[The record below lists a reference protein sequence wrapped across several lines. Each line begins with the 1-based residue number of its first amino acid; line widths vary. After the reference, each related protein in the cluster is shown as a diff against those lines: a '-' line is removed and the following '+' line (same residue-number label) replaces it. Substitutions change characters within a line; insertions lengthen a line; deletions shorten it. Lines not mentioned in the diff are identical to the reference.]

1 MEKNIYRVQL
11 EEYFRLHRQ
20 ELVEDICRLVRI
32 DSVKGEAQP
41 GTPFGPGPAAALGEA
56 MTMARDMGFAV
67 RNWDN
72 YVGTVDFG
80 SGERQLDILAH
91 LDVVPVGDDWTVTDP
106 FVPVERD
113 GMLYGRGTADDKG
126 PAVAALYAMRAVKEL
141 GIPLQRSVRLI
152 LGTDEESGSA
162 DIAHYYRQETEAPMT
177 FSPDADFPLINIE
190 KGRAHGVFTAEW
202 AESDALPRV
211 KSFHAGT
218 RANVVPGA
226 AEAVLEGLT
235 ARDVQ
240 EAAAS
245 VTGRTGVRFALDEGP
260 EGLTV
265 AAQGKSA
272 HGSMPADGC
281 NALTGLLTL
290 LAELPLARAGA
301 TPYLLALRELF
312 PHGDWR
318 GEAAGVARHDEAS
331 GDTTLACT
339 VLHLEGTALQGEFD
353 GRTAIGAS
361 QENTCDVLITAMAA
375 RGIAL
380 DCRHRPE
387 HCVPADA
394 PIVRELLK
402 CYEEYTGQK
411 GEGLAIGGGTYV
423 HNLKNGVAF
432 GCTMPGVDNHLHGA
446 DEFAIVDDL
455 ILSAQMFAQ
464 AIIDLCK

>member
-1 MEKNIYRVQL
+1 MEKNIYRTQL

-41 GTPFGPGPAAALGEA
+41 GMPFGPGPAAALEEA
-56 MTMARDMGFAV
+56 MTMARDMGFTV
-67 RNWDN
+67 RNWDS

-80 SGERQLDILAH
+80 PGERQLDILAH
-91 LDVVPVGDDWTVTDP
+91 LDVVPVGDDWTVTTP
-106 FVPVERD
+106 FIPVVKD
-113 GMLYGRGTADDKG
+113 GMLYGRGSADDKG

-141 GIPLQRSVRLI
+141 GIPLQKSVRLI

-162 DIAHYYRQETEAPMT
+162 DIAHYYRLQPEAPMT

-190 KGRAHGVFTAEW
+190 KGRAHGVFTASWQEND
-202 AESDALPRV
+202 SLPRV
-211 KSFHAGT
+211 KALHAGT

-226 AEAVLEGLT
+226 AEALLEGLA

-240 EAAAS
+240 AAAE
-245 VTGRTGVRFALDEGP
+245 VVAARTGVRFTLQESP
-260 EGLTV
+260 EGLTI

-290 LAELPLARAGA
+290 LAELPLAQEGA
-301 TPYLLALRELF
+301 APYLRGLCELF

-318 GEAAGVARHDEAS
+318 GQAAGVARHDQAS

-339 VLHLEGTALQGEFD
+339 VLHVENNALRGEFD
-353 GRTAIGAS
+353 GRTAIGAN
-361 QENTCDVLITAMAA
+361 QENTCDVLIAAMAA
-375 RGIAL
+375 RGMAL
-380 DCRHRPE
+380 DCLHRPE
-387 HCVPADA
+387 HYVPADA

-411 GEGLAIGGGTYV
+411 GEPLAIGGGTYV

-446 DEFAIVDDL
+446 DEFAIVEDL
-455 ILSAQMFAQ
+455 VLSAQMFAQ
-464 AIIDLCK
+464 AIIDLCA